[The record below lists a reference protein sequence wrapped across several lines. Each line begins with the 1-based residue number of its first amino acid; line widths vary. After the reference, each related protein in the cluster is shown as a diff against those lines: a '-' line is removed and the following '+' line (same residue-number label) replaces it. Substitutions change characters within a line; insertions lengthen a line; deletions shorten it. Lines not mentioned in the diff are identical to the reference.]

1 MTSFIEDHRERF
13 GVEPICAQLPIAPST
28 YYAAR
33 SRPPSARAS
42 RDEELRREIQRVYD
56 ANYRVYG
63 PRKVWRQLRRE
74 GFAVARCTVGR
85 LMRKMSLQGAVRGKK
100 WRTTISDPQAPRPAD
115 LVERNFAAAVPNRL
129 WVADLT
135 YVRTWSGFVYV
146 SFVFDAYSR
155 FICGWQ
161 AANHLRTDLALDALE
176 MALWQR
182 QGAGDGL
189 VHHSDRGV
197 QYLSIRYTERLAEAG
212 AVTSV
217 GSRGDSYDNAL
228 AESVIG
234 LYKTELIRK
243 GGPWKNLD
251 DIEYATLEWVDWFN
265 HTRLLEPIGY
275 VPPAEFE
282 EAYYAQAA
290 ATEAEEGLKQKS
302 LH

>member
-1 MTSFIEDHRERF
+1 MTAFIDERREEF
-13 GVEPICAQLPIAPST
+13 GVEPICACLPIAPSS

-33 SRPPSARAS
+33 SRPPSARALH
-42 RDEELRREIQRVYD
+42 DAELIEQIRRVYKD
-56 ANYRVYG
+56 SRRRYG
-63 PRKVWRQLRRE
+63 PRKVWRELRRQ
-74 GFAVARCTVGR
+74 GISTARCTVER
-85 LMRKMSLQGAVRGKK
+85 LMRQEGLRGVVRGKK
-100 WRTTISDPQAPRPAD
+100 VFTTQSDESALRPD
-115 LVERNFAAAVPNRL
+115 NLVERDFTAQAPNRL

-146 SFVFDAYSR
+146 SFVFNVFSR
-155 FICGWQ
+155 YIVGWQ

-182 QGAGDGL
+182 KEAGDGL

-197 QYLSIRYTERLAEAG
+197 QYLSIRYTERLEEAG
-212 AVTSV
+212 IETSV
-217 GSRGDSYDNAL
+217 GSRGDAYDNAM

-234 LYKTELIRK
+234 LYKAEVIRHE
-243 GGPWKNLD
+243 GPWKGLD
-251 DIEYATLEWVDWFN
+251 QVEFATLEWVDWFN

-282 EAYYAQAA
+282 EAYYAHA
-290 ATEAEEGLKQKS
+290 ATTEEEEALKQKS